1 MRISETDIRR
11 IVRNSITEWI
21 NDEVRI
27 DGFTPSTQW
36 MQGKFNQFNKERFGN
51 ALPPLRL
58 LLSKASHD
66 TALGSFKYGSYK
78 TGGSSVDKVLKNP
91 RDNKAIVATYM
102 DGTLMV
108 THTIQEIMEIQEIPS
123 MAEFVKQYGTSITL
137 YINYTMSEEDWEC
150 VLLHEMCHYYNFLN
164 GEELGHGADFMRAVY
179 SVADIFHDA
188 NLIATAENQDIAYN
202 GANINTT
209 KDDGVTIY
217 MAGIRGCTAIFMSKN
232 PDMKSLLYEELAN
245 WDECQWLK
253 MGKNPGWSSTWKVK
267 GYKFPKVP
275 LSRGKFNTTVW
286 LSSEET
292 QVKSH
297 EAWKFI
303 DQTQWET
310 IFDKDQGVMGKVE
323 KAVKKIPKNLTAVIC
338 NFDNGQRKLR
348 LMSRTSFNRIEGD
361 AEAWNRAVEDTTLES
376 VEWTDNYDLL
386 RVLVDKG
393 VAVRKD
399 IFSRY
404 YLVDNLDWLKDLVD
418 QCEWETLWSYH
429 ENRGWW

>member
-164 GEELGHGADFMRAVY
+164 GEELGHGADFMNFNVL
-179 SVADIFHDA
+179 DI
-188 NLIATAENQDIAYN
+188 
-202 GANINTT
+202 
-209 KDDGVTIY
+209 
-217 MAGIRGCTAIFMSKN
+217 
-232 PDMKSLLYEELAN
+232 
-245 WDECQWLK
+245 
-253 MGKNPGWSSTWKVK
+253 
-267 GYKFPKVP
+267 
-275 LSRGKFNTTVW
+275 
-286 LSSEET
+286 
-292 QVKSH
+292 
-297 EAWKFI
+297 
-303 DQTQWET
+303 
-310 IFDKDQGVMGKVE
+310 
-323 KAVKKIPKNLTAVIC
+323 
-338 NFDNGQRKLR
+338 
-348 LMSRTSFNRIEGD
+348 
-361 AEAWNRAVEDTTLES
+361 
-376 VEWTDNYDLL
+376 
-386 RVLVDKG
+386 
-393 VAVRKD
+393 
-399 IFSRY
+399 
-404 YLVDNLDWLKDLVD
+404 
-418 QCEWETLWSYH
+418 
-429 ENRGWW
+429 